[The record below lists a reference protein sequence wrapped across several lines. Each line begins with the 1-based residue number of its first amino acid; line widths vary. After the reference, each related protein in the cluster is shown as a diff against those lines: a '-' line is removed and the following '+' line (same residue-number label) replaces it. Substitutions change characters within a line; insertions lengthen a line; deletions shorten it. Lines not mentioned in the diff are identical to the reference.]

1 MVVIVEVV
9 LEGMTTLVMEEN
21 SVAVMAL
28 VAAMGMVDIMAI
40 MDG

>member
-21 SVAVMAL
+21 SVAAMAL